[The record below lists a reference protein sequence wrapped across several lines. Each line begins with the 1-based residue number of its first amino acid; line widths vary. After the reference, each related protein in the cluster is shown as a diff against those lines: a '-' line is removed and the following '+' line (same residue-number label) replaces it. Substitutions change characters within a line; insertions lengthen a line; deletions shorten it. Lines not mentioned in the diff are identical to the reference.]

1 MWETLWCAPTLEL
14 PKFVV
19 LVTAQHS
26 FAGWRR
32 GSFCICLTAMTQ
44 DFKTLYGI
52 LRHFMSQNWLVK
64 GCGCKYCATQCM
76 SKHFQYK
83 YIQYNIFF
91 LSSCCF
97 IFFNY
102 LFHSSTMLVWTT
114 AAPFCSRSVSP
125 EENFLLSKE
134 LKVLVKA
141 PWRVLNLLLSSS
153 PSSWESC
160 KLFLSGKVFSCSRF
174 ISQLPV

>member
-114 AAPFCSRSVSP
+114 AAPFCSRSVSHTRGEFP
-125 EENFLLSKE
+125 SLQGAE
-134 LKVLVKA
+134 
-141 PWRVLNLLLSSS
+141 S
-153 PSSWESC
+153 PSKSTMKGLEPSVV
-160 KLFLSGKVFSCSRF
+160 LFT
-174 ISQLPV
+174 I